1 LHTKIFGNQ
10 TLKLEGTKSLPL
22 WRTAYTL
29 LAIILAW
36 SLGAE
41 IIART
46 SLGYRLPPP
55 SVGADSFEFDTKV
68 YYLEQSIRRHG
79 DLDCLIIGDS
89 MTNNGPDPRLVE
101 AAYRAETGSSIH
113 CFNFGLPAMFLD
125 ASGPLAE
132 AIVNRFQPKLLIL
145 ILSARNFEES
155 VDFPIRYVGSSDWS
169 EQNLGNPSLRGWMVN
184 NLYGYRY
191 AISLR
196 YWLTP
201 SNRESFSDTWRMI
214 THEGFSPA
222 MGFGEQHEF
231 SPPGPNFQQT
241 YAPARA
247 GFEQL
252 LALEQD
258 DVHMLVIDA
267 PIRPDIY
274 SAWYKNYF
282 QPYTVYMQDTLAEHE
297 ISFWLTRELSDSL
310 PPNGWYDLQ
319 HVNENGVP
327 VLSAWIGQRLAQ
339 EYPPE
344 FFE

>member
-1 LHTKIFGNQ
+1 MHNKIFGNQ
-10 TLKLEGTKSLPL
+10 TLKLEGIKSLPL
-22 WRTAYTL
+22 WRTAYAL
-29 LAIILAW
+29 LAVIIIWAL
-36 SLGAE
+36 SAE

-89 MTNNGPDPRLVE
+89 MTNNGPDPRLIE
-101 AAYRAETGSSIH
+101 EAYRVETGSSIH
-113 CFNFGLPAMFLD
+113 CFNFGLPALFLD

-132 AIVNRFQPKLLIL
+132 ALVHRFQPKLLIL

-155 VDFPIRYVGSSDWS
+155 VDFPIRYVGTSDWS
-169 EQNLGNPSLRGWMVN
+169 EQNLGNPSLRGWAVN

-191 AISLR
+191 ALSLR

-201 SNRESFSDTWRMI
+201 SNRESFTDTWRMI
-214 THEGFSPA
+214 TRDGFSPA
-222 MGFGEQHEF
+222 MGFGEQREF
-231 SPPGPNFQQT
+231 SSPGPNFQGT
-241 YAPARA
+241 YVPAQA

-252 LALEQD
+252 LALQQD
-258 DVHMLVIDA
+258 GINMLVIDA

-274 SAWYKNYF
+274 FAWYENYF
-282 QPYTVYMQDTLAEHE
+282 QPYTDYMQSTLDDHG
-297 ISFWLTRELSDSL
+297 IPFWTTRDLSDGL
-310 PPNGWYDLQ
+310 PPGGWYDIQ

-327 VLSAWIGQRLAQ
+327 ALSTWIGQRLAQ

-344 FFE
+344 FFK